1 MADQTILTEYRKP
14 TLIEVMAPRC
24 VECRAMQP
32 DLDAV
37 AVEHVTSVDLVV
49 IDATR
54 ETEQAKAL
62 GVLGTPTLIA
72 VKDSVEVARFTGR
85 RSRRELA
92 ELFDELAAGDPGSLS
107 TTSRSDQLVWSV
119 AGAALFAVGLVVG
132 PSWFLVAP
140 GVAAAA
146 WGARPT
152 WQRWARAKP

>member
-1 MADQTILTEYRKP
+1 MADQTILTEYRRP
-14 TLIEVMAPRC
+14 TLIEVMAPHC
-24 VECRAMQP
+24 VECRAMEP

-37 AVEHVTSVDLVV
+37 SVEQVDSVDLVV

-72 VKDSVEVARFTGR
+72 VRGGAEVARFTGR
-85 RSRRELA
+85 RSRRELT
-92 ELFDELAAGDPGSLS
+92 ELFQELAAGDPASLPAV
-107 TTSRSDQLVWSV
+107 SRSDQMVWSL
-119 AGAALFAVGLVVG
+119 AGAALFGVGLLVG
-132 PSWFLVAP
+132 PSWLLVAL

-152 WQRWARAKP
+152 LQRWARAKS